1 MTIAERAALR
11 WLKAGRPVIL
21 ARVALAQGSA
31 PREAGAAMAIAMEA
45 EAGTIGGGN
54 LERRVLEAA
63 RLMLLEDIGT
73 SRLAFAL
80 GPSLGQCC
88 GGRVEIDLVRLQ
100 PEDAA
105 TLEAGVDTAE
115 AAWPRVVVFGAGHV
129 ARALALSLEPL
140 PCRVIVVD
148 EREDELARLRERHVE
163 RRLCPLAAD
172 AIDVV
177 PPGGYALIMTYSHPL
192 DLDLVEAGLK
202 RGDLAW
208 LGLIGS
214 ATKRARF
221 SRQLKARGLALRQ
234 IERLV
239 CPIGINGINGKEPAV
254 IAASTAAQLLL
265 AFEAKAAQLRLQA
278 MA

>member
-1 MTIAERAALR
+1 MTIAEQAALE
-11 WLKAGRPVIL
+11 WLAAGRPVIL
-21 ARVALAQGSA
+21 ARVALAEGSA
-31 PREAGAAMAIAMEA
+31 PREAGAAMAIAA
-45 EAGTIGGGN
+45 ETAVGTIGGGN

-63 RLMLLEDIGT
+63 RLMLVDDVGT
-73 SRLAFAL
+73 ARLAFPL
-80 GPSLGQCC
+80 GPALGQCC
-88 GGRVEIDLVRLQ
+88 GGRVELDLVRLQ

-105 TLEAGVDTAE
+105 TLEAGMRAAA
-115 AAWPRVVVFGAGHV
+115 AAWPQVVIFGAGHV
-129 ARALALSLEPL
+129 GRALASSLEPL
-140 PCRVIVVD
+140 PCRVAVVD
-148 EREDELARLRERHVE
+148 ERAEELARLQTRHAG
-163 RRLCPLAAD
+163 RHLRPLDAH

-177 PPGGYALIMTYSHPL
+177 PPGGYALVMTYSHPL

-221 SRQLKARGLALRQ
+221 VRQLRARGLAPER

-239 CPIGINGINGKEPAV
+239 CPIGIGGIEGKEPAV
-254 IAASTAAQLLL
+254 IAAATTAQLLL
-265 AFEAKAAQLRLQA
+265 AFEAKAAQLRLRT